1 MMTICPRVRGFGFD
15 VFSMQGDENPL
26 NHWVYDFKDYTYTV
40 SKKFTKFLAL
50 YDGVHVLL

>member
-1 MMTICPRVRGFGFD
+1 MTICPRVRGFGFD